1 MMKQQLLAT
10 SILLA
15 SVSFGANAELELIG
29 DTKPLQLHVF
39 NAGEDSFNVKSV
51 LVTGEKEAVL
61 IDGLFK
67 QSDAHRL
74 VADILDLGKEL
85 KTVYVSHSDPDYYFG
100 LEVIKEAFPN
110 AKIVST
116 ESTANAIAKKL
127 NGKLSVWGPELGMN
141 APSHPV
147 IPSVLDGN
155 EILLEGH
162 KLSIEGL
169 DKEYKARSYVW
180 IPKIKA
186 VVGGINVVGGEH
198 VWMADT
204 PTPAS
209 RDLWKQAL
217 KSIKDLKPEVV
228 VPGHATEGVEFSV
241 SSVDFTQQY
250 LNHFEKAVG
259 SSKDS
264 KEVIAK
270 MDKQYPEFGKGFTL
284 ELGSQVAMGERT
296 W

>member
-1 MMKQQLLAT
+1 MKNTLIAS
-10 SILLA
+10 SILMGMM
-15 SVSFGANAELELIG
+15 SFGAQAELEKIG

-67 QSDAHRL
+67 KSDAHRL
-74 VADILDLGKEL
+74 VADILDLGKDL

-100 LEVIKEAFPN
+100 LEVIKKAFPN
-110 AKIVST
+110 ANIVST
-116 ESTANAIAKKL
+116 QSTADAIAKKL
-127 NGKLSVWGPELGMN
+127 NTKLSVWGPELGMN
-141 APSHPV
+141 APTHPV
-147 IPSVLDGN
+147 IPAVLKGD
-155 EILLEGH
+155 EITLEGH
-162 KLSIEGL
+162 TLSIEGL

-180 IPKIKA
+180 IPEIKA

-204 PTPAS
+204 PTPES
-209 RDLWKQAL
+209 RQVWQQAL
-217 KSIKDLKPEVV
+217 SSIKALKPSVV
-228 VPGHATEGVEFSV
+228 VPGHATEGVEFSL
-241 SSVDFTQQY
+241 SSVDFTQEY
-250 LNHFEKAVG
+250 LKHFEKAVKN
-259 SSKDS
+259 SKDS
-264 KEVIAK
+264 KQVIEK
-270 MDKQYPEFGKGFTL
+270 MAKQYPEFGKGFTL